1 MVRFCVLW
9 VECVGVVGE
18 CVGSMFRCVSPFTV
32 HKMMIIGFILM
43 IVMVFIRNKL
53 DDYSL

>member
-1 MVRFCVLW
+1 MVRFGVLW